1 MVRSTFARNL
11 PMLSDIGM
19 NIMEMSQALKAAEI
33 GAGQIDIDPTLEVSP
48 TRGVNRTRRG

>member
-1 MVRSTFARNL
+1 MVRSTFAKNL

-33 GAGQIDIDPTLEVSP
+33 GAGQMDIDPALEVSL
-48 TRGVNRTRRG
+48 RQEVVRIRRG